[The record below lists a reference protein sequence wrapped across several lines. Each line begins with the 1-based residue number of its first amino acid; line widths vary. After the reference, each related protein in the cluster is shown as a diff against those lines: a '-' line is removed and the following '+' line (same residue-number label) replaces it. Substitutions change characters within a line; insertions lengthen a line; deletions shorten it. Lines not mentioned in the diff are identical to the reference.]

1 LKTGRETGVTHNTGN
16 RNGIGWLGW
25 RETTY
30 LRDRG
35 YRLVSS
41 FILSSET
48 T

>member
-1 LKTGRETGVTHNTGN
+1 LKTGIETGVTHNTGN

-35 YRLVSS
+35 YRSVGS
-41 FILSSET
+41 FILIYDMK
-48 T
+48 